1 MGSDWQTGGGRGSS
15 DGRLGTAVFG
25 TLLIAIGIAFLVA
38 QSVNFDW
45 ARAGWPLFVIVPGV
59 LMLVGGLAIRSEGG
73 LGLAIPGAI
82 VTAVG
87 LVLAFQEATGA
98 WASWAYMWALV
109 APGSVGVALLAHGL
123 LHGNRDLV
131 DGGLPT
137 LATGLGLFVGFG
149 LFFENV
155 LDIDREASVSVM
167 RDVMPAAAIVLGALI
182 VLANVLPRRRESVPG
197 PVDNTWT
204 PGGEVE
210 PPATPRD

>member
-1 MGSDWQTGGGRGSS
+1 MGSDWQTRSGRGDS
-15 DGRLGTAVFG
+15 DGRFGTAVFG
-25 TLLIAIGIAFLVA
+25 IVLIAIGIAFFVA

-45 ARAGWPLFVIVPGV
+45 ARTGWPLFVIVPGV
-59 LMLVGGLAIRSEGG
+59 LMLLGGLAIRSEGG

-82 VTAVG
+82 VTTVG
-87 LVLAFQEATGA
+87 LVLAFQEATDA

-109 APGSVGVALLAHGL
+109 APGSVGVALVAHGL

-155 LDIDREASVSVM
+155 LDIDREASVNVM
-167 RDVMPAAAIVLGALI
+167 RDVMPIAAIVLGALI
-182 VLANVLPRRRESVPG
+182 VLVNLLPRRKESIPG
-197 PVDNTWT
+197 PTANSWT

-210 PPATPRD
+210 PPAAPQG